1 MSKAL
6 LFCVMVAWTVPF
18 MFSAEPAARSISVAG
33 EWRLRLDPND
43 AGLREDWF
51 KKADAFPDI
60 IHLPSSTD
68 EQHFGNRNDARDP
81 GHLTRAY
88 WFIGAVW
95 YEREVTIPEAWKS
108 KRITLFLERCHW
120 ETQAWFDG
128 YPLGLQNS
136 LSTPQA
142 YEVSQPGLAIVTPG
156 KHRLTLR
163 VDNRRAIDVGESSAV
178 TEQGPGNWNGIA
190 GGMEL
195 RATDAVWI
203 DKVFTYPDLARNL
216 VHIKLRI
223 RNSTGE
229 TQAAKLTLAVGG
241 GKSVTDINIGCHPVE
256 VIEQDLRVAGPT
268 EPWSEFSPTIQALDV
283 SIASASAAR
292 FFDEAHTTFGMRALA
307 TAGKQMLL
315 NGRVIHLRGTVDNG
329 SFPLKGYPPTHVA
342 TWRARFHTYKDYGFN
357 HVRFHSWCPPE
368 AAFTA
373 ADELGLI
380 LQVENPM
387 WIPDGRVSANVLRTG
402 FIRQEAEAIVD
413 TYGNHPSF
421 GLMTMGNE
429 LGSALDVFLR
439 NLVQS
444 LQARDPRHLYTST
457 SAPDNMLRPDDYF
470 VSAGPRWQN
479 LRGDPRLEANPPDT
493 DFDYRQYVDRLD
505 RPVVAHELGQ
515 WTVFP
520 DFSEAHSYT
529 GPLQPRY
536 LDFYRKALEQ
546 NDMFDQ
552 GEAFRKASGA
562 LMVTLYKEEIES
574 NLRTPGLTGFQLLG
588 LTDWPGFGPAF
599 IGVLNTLS
607 ESKGLI
613 TPQAFRRFCGPT
625 VPLLRLKKRTW
636 TTNETLEAPIEVAHY
651 GPTAIDALETTW
663 AVRDAA
669 GRTVASGQQPS
680 TKVPTGGLTALGAI
694 HLALRNFPAP
704 ARYSIQVSADAFAND
719 WDIWLYPE
727 KRLAPPSGLVIAT
740 RWDAATRDQ
749 LAAGR
754 TVVLLLDPR
763 EPARTTPTTFTTIFW
778 AHSWFPERHETMG
791 ILCQP
796 SNPALADFP
805 TDSHADWQWW
815 DLMSHSRAFV
825 LNGGPAGFKP
835 IVQVIDDAARSY
847 RLGAVFEARVGAG
860 KLLATSFD
868 LVNSLDTR
876 VAARQ
881 LRYSLIHYAA
891 SSGFHSAT
899 ELKPELLDEL
909 FSAKN

>member
-1 MSKAL
+1 MSKVL
-6 LFCVMVAWTVPF
+6 LLCVVVAWTVPL

-43 AGLREDWF
+43 AGIADEWF
-51 KKADAFPDI
+51 NKSDLFPDI
-60 IHLPSSTD
+60 IHLPGSTD
-68 EQHFGNRNDARDP
+68 EQHFGTKNDARDP

-88 WFIGAVW
+88 WFSGPVW
-95 YEREVTIPEAWKS
+95 YEREVTIPEEWKG
-108 KRITLFLERCHW
+108 KLITLLLERCHW

-136 LSTPQA
+136 LGTPQV
-142 YEVSQPGLAIVTPG
+142 YEVGQPGQATVTPG

-163 VDNRRAIDVGESSAV
+163 VDNRRGIDVGESSAV

-203 DKVFTYPDLARNL
+203 DKVFTYPDLARNA

-223 RNSTGE
+223 RNSTGN
-229 TQAAKLTLAVGG
+229 TQAAKLTLAVGRA
-241 GKSVTDINIGCHPVE
+241 KSLTDINIGCHPME
-256 VIEQDLRVAGPT
+256 VIEQDFRLAGPS
-268 EPWSEFSPTIQALDV
+268 EPWSEFSPTVQALDV
-283 SIASASAAR
+283 SIASTSAAG
-292 FFDEAHTTFGMRALA
+292 FFDEAHTTFGMRAI
-307 TAGKQMLL
+307 TTSGRQMLL

-329 SFPLKGYPPTHVA
+329 SFPLKGYPPTDVA
-342 TWRARFHTYKDYGFN
+342 TWRARFQTYKVYGFN

-373 ADELGLI
+373 ADQLGLI

-387 WIPDGRVSANVLRTG
+387 WIPDGRVSANALRTG

-493 DFDYRQYVDRLD
+493 DFDYRQYVKKLD
-505 RPVVAHELGQ
+505 RPIVAHELGQ

-529 GPLQPRY
+529 GSLQPRY
-536 LDFYRKALEQ
+536 LDLYREALER
-546 NDMFDQ
+546 NGMFDQ
-552 GEAFRKASGA
+552 AEAFRQASGA
-562 LMVTLYKEEIES
+562 LMLELYKEEIES

-599 IGVLNTLS
+599 IGVLNTLA

-613 TPQAFRRFCGPT
+613 TPQAFQRFCGPT

-636 TTNETLEAPIEVAHY
+636 TTNETLEAPIEIAHY
-651 GPTAIDALETTW
+651 GPNAIEALKTAW
-663 AVRDAA
+663 VVRDAA
-669 GRTVASGQQPS
+669 GRTVASGGQPS
-680 TKVPTGGLTALGAI
+680 TKVPTGGLTALGGI
-694 HLALRNFPAP
+694 HLVLRNFPAP
-704 ARYSIQVSADAFAND
+704 ARYSIQVSADGFAND
-719 WDIWLYPE
+719 WDFWLYPE
-727 KRLAPPSGLVIAT
+727 KRPALPSGLVIAT
-740 RWDAATRDQ
+740 RWDDDTKRQ

-754 TVVLLLDPR
+754 NVVLMLDPR

-796 SNPALADFP
+796 SHPALADFP
-805 TDSHADWQWW
+805 TDSHANWQWW
-815 DLMSHSRAFV
+815 DLMSKSRAFV
-825 LNGGPAGFKP
+825 LNGGPAGFQP

-881 LRYSLIHYAA
+881 FRYSLLRYAA
-891 SSGFHSAT
+891 SRDFNPHS
-899 ELKPELLDEL
+899 ELQPAFLDEL
-909 FSAKN
+909 FGAKN